1 MVFRWSFLTHWLT
14 VCLSRCLA
22 VCIIAFCLSQCLSRC
37 LIVVSLSV
45 SFSLAVSLLSQCC
58 AGGGVVGFPVAVLVL
73 GFDSPQGRDFAVLIQ
88 AVGMNSAAFL
98 ILYTKPHMVHPHHT
112 ECAERVCSCT
122 LSIFTLH
129 SMPHGAYPVAVYS
142 VGRVCH

>member
-1 MVFRWSFLTHWLT
+1 MCLGSFVAGSTPLGELLLLLSGLPLVIPDALAH
-14 VCLSRCLA
+14 CLSRCLA

-98 ILYTKPHMVHPHHT
+98 ILYTKPHMVKPSLPGM
-112 ECAERVCSCT
+112 R
-122 LSIFTLH
+122 
-129 SMPHGAYPVAVYS
+129 
-142 VGRVCH
+142 